1 MARWIKSHV
10 LHLVT
15 AVLASLL
22 VSAVVGTWTA
32 TVEFQR
38 LQERLEQRDAQY
50 EQRFRQHEQNMNN
63 LRRRVRWLEQN
74 RRTEISFD
82 GYQ

>member
-1 MARWIKSHV
+1 MAQWIRGHA
-10 LHLVT
+10 LQLVV

-22 VSAVVGTWTA
+22 VSTIVGTWRA